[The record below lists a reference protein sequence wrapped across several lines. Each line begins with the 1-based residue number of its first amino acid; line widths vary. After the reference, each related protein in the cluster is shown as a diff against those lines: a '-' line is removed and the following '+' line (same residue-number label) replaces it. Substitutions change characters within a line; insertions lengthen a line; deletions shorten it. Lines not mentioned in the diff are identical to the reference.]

1 MVRKEDKWEK
11 RMAGKARE
19 DKKEE
24 RKVELG
30 RVGRK
35 CKGHWV
41 DGVGEGEKKSGEKR
55 RQGIK
60 H

>member
-1 MVRKEDKWEK
+1 
-11 RMAGKARE
+11 MAGKARE
-19 DKKEE
+19 DRKEE

-41 DGVGEGEKKSGEKR
+41 N
-55 RQGIK
+55 GIENPQNNEQK
-60 H
+60 IFLE